1 MGSLAERPVRLV
13 NGMVPAEKR
22 EPRLLAVTSGRNG
35 VGKTSILINLG
46 LALRQLGRQVLLV
59 DAVGGR
65 DRLDELLGLVPATT
79 LAEICSGACR
89 LREAVVSGPKGLQLL
104 PGPPEGW
111 TTAGLAQ
118 EQKLLLL
125 QELTELAAAFDY
137 VLFDAGTG
145 ANSAVLY
152 FNLGVR
158 ERIIVADQEADS
170 LIGAYTLIK
179 FLAGKQAGKRFK
191 ILFNRI
197 SQPRWVEFAFAQLT
211 KITDRFLHGTVYL
224 DLLGWLPWDDGMAQ
238 ARQWRRPLLEL
249 FPASPAGLAFL
260 DLARQLEL
268 EQPEEADGG
277 SIHFF
282 QFPPLRRRIRG

>member
-1 MGSLAERPVRLV
+1 MRSTAERPVRLV
-13 NGMVPAEKR
+13 NGTAPADKR
-22 EPRLLAVTSGRNG
+22 EPRLVAITSGRNG

-46 LALRQLGRQVLLV
+46 LALRQLGRQVLLI

-65 DRLDELLGLVPATT
+65 DRVDELLGLAPAAT
-79 LAEICSGACR
+79 LAEICAGRCR

-111 TTAGLAQ
+111 TKAGLAQ

-125 QELTELAAAFDY
+125 QELNELAAAFDY

-145 ANSAVLY
+145 VSSAVLY

-158 ERIIVADQEADS
+158 ERVIVADQEADS

-179 FLAGKQAGKRFK
+179 FLAGRQAGRRFK

-197 SQPRWVEFAFAQLT
+197 SQPRWVEYAFAQLT
-211 KITDRFLHGTVYL
+211 KVTDRFLHGTVYL
-224 DLLGWLPWDDGMAQ
+224 DLLGWLPWDGGMVQ
-238 ARQWRRPLLEL
+238 ARQHRRPLLEI
-249 FPASPAGLAFL
+249 FPASPAGLALL

-277 SIHFF
+277 SIRFC
-282 QFPPLRRRIRG
+282 QLPPLRRRIAG